1 MLNPDFKD
9 MLLCLQEEKV
19 EFLLV
24 GAYAIAAHG
33 NPRATG
39 DMDLWIKPDP
49 DNGQRVIRALQ
60 AFSAPTSCLSVDDFV
75 KDDTIVQIGVV
86 PCRIDLM
93 TGIEAV
99 RFDEAWENRV
109 AASVDGLTL
118 FVISKADML
127 KNKLALNRDKDKSD
141 IAWLQKNLD

>member
-49 DNGQRVIRALQ
+49 DNGRRVIRALQ
-60 AFSAPTSCLSVDDFV
+60 AFSAPTSGLSVDDFV

-86 PCRIDLM
+86 PCRIDLI

-109 AASVDGLTL
+109 TASVDGLTL

>member
-39 DMDLWIKPDP
+39 DLDLWIKPDP
-49 DNGQRVIRALQ
+49 DNGRRVIRALQ
-60 AFSAPTSCLSVDDFV
+60 AFSAPTSGLSVDDFV

-86 PCRIDLM
+86 PCRIDLI

-109 AASVDGLTL
+109 TASVDGLTL

>member
-19 EFLLV
+19 EFLVV
-24 GAYAIAAHG
+24 GAYALAAHG

-39 DMDLWIKPDP
+39 DLDLWIKPDAE
-49 DNGQRVIRALQ
+49 NGQRVIRALRV
-60 AFSAPTSCLSVDDFV
+60 FGAPTANLSVDHFV
-75 KDDTIVQIGVV
+75 KEDTIVQIGVV
-86 PCRIDLM
+86 PCRIDLI

-99 RFDEAWENRV
+99 RFNEAWQNRV

-118 FVISKADML
+118 FVLSKADML
-127 KNKLALNRDKDKSD
+127 TNKLAMSRDKDMSD
-141 IAWLQKNLD
+141 IAWLQKNQH

>member
-39 DMDLWIKPDP
+39 DLDLWIKPDP

-60 AFSAPTSCLSVDDFV
+60 AFSAPTSGLSVDDFV

-86 PCRIDLM
+86 PCRIDLI

-109 AASVDGLTL
+109 TASVDGLTL

>member
-60 AFSAPTSCLSVDDFV
+60 AFSAPASCLSVDDFV

-86 PCRIDLM
+86 PCRIDLI

-99 RFDEAWENRV
+99 RFDEAWENRIT
-109 AASVDGLTL
+109 ASVDGLTL

>member
-49 DNGQRVIRALQ
+49 DNGRRVIRALQ
-60 AFSAPTSCLSVDDFV
+60 AFSAPTSGLSVDDFV

-86 PCRIDLM
+86 PCRIDLI

>member
-1 MLNPDFKD
+1 

-49 DNGQRVIRALQ
+49 DNGRRVIRALQ
-60 AFSAPTSCLSVDDFV
+60 AFSAPTSGLSVDDFV

-86 PCRIDLM
+86 PCRIDLI

>member
-19 EFLLV
+19 EFLVV
-24 GAYAIAAHG
+24 GAYALAAHG

-39 DMDLWIKPDP
+39 DLDLWIKPDAE
-49 DNGQRVIRALQ
+49 NGQRVIRALR
-60 AFSAPTSCLSVDDFV
+60 AFGAPTANLSVDDFV
-75 KDDTIVQIGVV
+75 REDTIVQIGVV
-86 PCRIDLM
+86 PCRIDLI

-109 AASVDGLTL
+109 EASVDGLTL
-118 FVISKADML
+118 FVLSKADML
-127 KNKLALNRDKDKSD
+127 KNKVAMSRDKDKSD
-141 IAWLQKNLD
+141 IAWLQKNQH

>member
-60 AFSAPTSCLSVDDFV
+60 AFSAPASCLSVDDFV

-141 IAWLQKNLD
+141 IAWLRKNLD

>member
-39 DMDLWIKPDP
+39 DMDLRIKPDP

-60 AFSAPTSCLSVDDFV
+60 AFSAPTSGLSVDDFV